1 MQERKT
7 AFYTIKT
14 ARWTYFLK
22 YIMEL
27 HINIIINYLTYNES
41 FNGKK

>member
-27 HINIIINYLTYNES
+27 HINIIINYYYNES